1 MAKDPKAAKPE
12 PEDLNDGDD
21 VKPLDDEPRGKSKK
35 MLLLALIPI
44 LLIGT
49 GAGLYFSGVLDGVL
63 GKKEPAAAVAADGS
77 AVVEEEVALDK
88 DGKPLPPAFM
98 EIPDLLVN
106 LNTAGGPPR
115 FLKLRIKLELANPKD
130 LEKLQAISPKVVD
143 QFQTFLREMRVQDLR
158 GSAGL
163 YRLRQELLYRVNLA
177 AQPMK
182 VKDVLFQEMLI
193 Q

>member
-1 MAKDPKAAKPE
+1 MAKDTKDSKPAADNVDDNE
-12 PEDLNDGDD
+12 D

-44 LLIGT
+44 LLIGI
-49 GAGLYFSGVLDGVL
+49 GAGLYFSGVLDSVL
-63 GKKEPAAAVAADGS
+63 GKKEHAVEAAAEGGDATT
-77 AVVEEEVALDK
+77 EEVALDEH
-88 DGKPLPPAFM
+88 GKPLPPAFM

-106 LNTAGGPPR
+106 LNAAGGPPR

-130 LEKLQAISPKVVD
+130 LEKMQAISPKVVD

-177 AQPMK
+177 AQPIK